1 MYILSYFQIASTA
14 AHKFRLIDPTLGA
27 FKWQTSDD
35 THARSEFTDLV
46 NRGGLTYA
54 ANKWLD
60 DVKKM
65 YQLFN
70 EHHPKNSL
78 NKGHGVVANFQKVLE
93 EKFFIYHNKV
103 LGFIARLFTYIRLR
117 TINRPIKRKSD
128 SIRARKKTV
137 QLSAD

>member
-1 MYILSYFQIASTA
+1 MCKLCFQIGSTA
-14 AHKFRLIDPTLGA
+14 AHRFRRIDPTLGA
-27 FKWQTSDD
+27 YKWETSDD
-35 THARSEFTDLV
+35 VHARSEFTDLV

-70 EHHPKNSL
+70 DHHPKDSL
-78 NKGHGVVANFQKVLE
+78 CKGPGVVAKFQKVLE
-93 EKFFIYHNKV
+93 ENFFLYHNKV

-117 TINRPIKRKSD
+117 TINRLIKLKSD

-137 QLSAD
+137 QLSGV